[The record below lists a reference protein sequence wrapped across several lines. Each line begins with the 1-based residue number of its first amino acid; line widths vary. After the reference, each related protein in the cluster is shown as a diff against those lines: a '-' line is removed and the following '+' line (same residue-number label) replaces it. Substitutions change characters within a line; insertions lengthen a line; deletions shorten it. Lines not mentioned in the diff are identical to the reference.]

1 MTLWRLARYTYYSM
15 QGIDQSII
23 DFLSAGQSAAGL
35 AVLFV
40 SAAVEY
46 VFPPFPGDSVTLFG
60 AFLAATEGWS
70 VPLVFTVV
78 TLGSLVGAVLDY
90 AFGRR
95 LAKIPR
101 DRLSGRRR
109 ALMERAQSIVVRFE
123 RHGAVYIAVNRFLPG
138 IRALFFVAAGMARL
152 PVGKVILWGAVSAA
166 AWNALIIGAGFAVGK
181 NWDRLSELLRTYTL
195 VAWIVV
201 GVVIATLIV
210 RWWLKKNNRTG

>member
-1 MTLWRLARYTYYSM
+1 MA
-15 QGIDQSII
+15 GIYQSII

-35 AVLFV
+35 AVLFA

-78 TLGSLVGAVLDY
+78 TLGSVVGAVIDY
-90 AFGRR
+90 ALGRR
-95 LAKIPR
+95 LATIPR
-101 DRLSGRRR
+101 DRLSGGRR
-109 ALMERAQSIVVRFE
+109 ALMKRAQSIVDRFE

-152 PVGKVILWGAVSAA
+152 PMGKVILWGALSAA

-181 NWDRLSELLRTYTL
+181 NWDRLLELLRTYTL

-201 GVVIATLIV
+201 GVVIAALIV
-210 RWWLKKNNRTG
+210 RWWLKKNHRIG

>member
-1 MTLWRLARYTYYSM
+1 MV
-15 QGIDQSII
+15 GIDQSII

-46 VFPPFPGDSVTLFG
+46 IFPPFPGDSVTLFG
-60 AFLAATEGWS
+60 AFLAATKGWS

-78 TLGSLVGAVLDY
+78 TLGSLVGAALDY
-90 AFGRR
+90 ALGRR
-95 LAKIPR
+95 LAEIPQ

-109 ALMERAQSIVVRFE
+109 ALMERAQSIVDRFE

-181 NWDRLSELLRTYTL
+181 NWDRLLELLRTYTL
-195 VAWIVV
+195 VAWVVV
-201 GVVIATLIV
+201 GVVVAALIV
-210 RWWLKKNNRTG
+210 RWLVKKNNRTG

>member
-1 MTLWRLARYTYYSM
+1 MTFWELARYTHYSM
-15 QGIDQSII
+15 QGMDQSII

-78 TLGSLVGAVLDY
+78 TLGSVVGAVLDY
-90 AFGRR
+90 ALGRR
-95 LAKIPR
+95 MARIPR
-101 DRLSGRRR
+101 SRLTGRKR
-109 ALMERAQSIVVRFE
+109 ALMDRAQSIVDRFE
-123 RHGAVYIAVNRFLPG
+123 RHGAGYIAVNRFLPG

-181 NWDRLSELLRTYTL
+181 NWDRLSELLRTYTTI
-195 VAWIVV
+195 AWIVI
-201 GVVIATLIV
+201 GVIVLGLVI
-210 RWWLKKNNRTG
+210 RWFVKKSR

>member
-1 MTLWRLARYTYYSM
+1 MA
-15 QGIDQSII
+15 GIYQSII

-35 AVLFV
+35 AVLFA

-78 TLGSLVGAVLDY
+78 TLGSVVGAVIDY
-90 AFGRR
+90 ALGRR
-95 LAKIPR
+95 LARIPR
-101 DRLSGRRR
+101 DRLSGDRRL
-109 ALMERAQSIVVRFE
+109 LMERAQSIVDRFE

-181 NWDRLSELLRTYTL
+181 NWDRLSELLRTYTM

-201 GVVIATLIV
+201 GVVIAALIV
-210 RWWLKKNNRTG
+210 RWFLKKE

>member
-1 MTLWRLARYTYYSM
+1 MTFWGLARYTRYSM
-15 QGIDQSII
+15 AGIYQSII

-35 AVLFV
+35 AVLFA

-78 TLGSLVGAVLDY
+78 TLGSVVGAVIDY
-90 AFGRR
+90 ALGRR
-95 LAKIPR
+95 LARIPR
-101 DRLSGRRR
+101 DRLSGDRRL
-109 ALMERAQSIVVRFE
+109 LMERAQSIVDRFE

-152 PVGKVILWGAVSAA
+152 PVGKVILWGALSAA
-166 AWNALIIGAGFAVGK
+166 AWNALIIAAGFAVGK
-181 NWDRLSELLRTYTL
+181 NWDRLSELLRTYTM

-201 GVVIATLIV
+201 GVVMILLVV
-210 RWWLKKNNRTG
+210 RWAWKKRS